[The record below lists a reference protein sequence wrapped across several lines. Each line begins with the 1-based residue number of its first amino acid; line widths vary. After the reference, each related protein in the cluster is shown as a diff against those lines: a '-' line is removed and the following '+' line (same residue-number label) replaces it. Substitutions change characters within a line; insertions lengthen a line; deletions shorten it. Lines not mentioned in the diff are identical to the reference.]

1 MEYRVAMKISETIH
15 YDASPDAVFAML
27 TDAAFQERKCL
38 DAGAVSHDTVITPEG
53 SGARIVTHRE
63 LPTHDL
69 PDFAKSI
76 VGSKLA
82 VTETYAWGPAAADT
96 SRVGDLTVQVSGA
109 PVVMRAKVALVP
121 NGGGTRMQIDGDLK
135 ASIPLLGGKVEKAS
149 APAVVDAIHSEGRTG
164 RGWLAEH
171 A

>member
-1 MEYRVAMKISETIH
+1 MKISETIH

-27 TDAAFQERKCL
+27 TDEAFQERKCL
-38 DAGAVSHDTVITPEG
+38 DAGALSHDTTITSED
-53 SGARIVTHRE
+53 SGARILTHRE
-63 LPTHDL
+63 LPTAGL

-76 VGSKLA
+76 VGGKLS
-82 VTETYAWGPAAADT
+82 VTETYVWGPAAADT
-96 SRVGDLTVQVSGA
+96 SRAGSLTVEVAGA
-109 PVVMRAKVALVP
+109 PVVMRATVGLVP
-121 NGGGTRMQIDGDLK
+121 NGAGTRMQIDGDLK

-164 RGWLAEH
+164 HAWLAER